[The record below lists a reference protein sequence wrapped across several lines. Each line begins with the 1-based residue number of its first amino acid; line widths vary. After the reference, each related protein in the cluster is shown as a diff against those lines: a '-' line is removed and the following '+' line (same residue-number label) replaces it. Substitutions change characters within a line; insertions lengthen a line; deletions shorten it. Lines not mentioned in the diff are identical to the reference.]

1 MSQLL
6 FFGGIQVYEG
16 KYYHYVI
23 QGVKLEAL
31 GGIIIHVI

>member
-1 MSQLL
+1 MSRL
-6 FFGGIQVYEG
+6 FFFGSIQVNEG

-23 QGVKLEAL
+23 QGVKLEAI